1 MADLGLMWYSGMGNG
16 EWGMVN
22 KIMEIE
28 EMLSRNDLFTLRN

>member
-1 MADLGLMWYSGMGNG
+1 MADLGLMWYWGMG
-16 EWGMVN
+16 N